1 MDAEQHERALQGV
14 VGVLTKAGWSPGRE
28 TGSPCHLAIL
38 ETVSTVSHQGHEA
51 WELFPA
57 AEKALQE
64 FHGIELLLAGP
75 GIDVARHG
83 LVVDPREGRFAL
95 SAMRELTER
104 IGSRL
109 FPFGSHGDHSV
120 IAVDELSRLFLLNH
134 GGWWFLGD
142 SVLAG
147 LTTLIQ
153 GRRPHRVRAD
163 GTWGDVPS
171 PAPAGSPVDHP
182 ACPAGAGT
190 ERDTQQAFG

>member
-14 VGVLTKAGWSPGRE
+14 VEVLTKAGWSPGRE
-28 TGSPCHLAIL
+28 AGSSWQLAAL
-38 ETVSTVSHQGHEA
+38 ETVSTVSHQGGEA

-75 GIDVARHG
+75 GLEVARHG

-95 SAMRELTER
+95 SAMRDLTQR
-104 IGSRL
+104 IGNKA
-109 FPFGSHGDHSV
+109 FPFGSHGEQSL

-147 LTTLIQ
+147 LATLIQ

-163 GTWGDVPS
+163 GSWGDAPS
-171 PAPAGSPVDHP
+171 PGPTAASSAGPADVVR
-182 ACPAGAGT
+182 T
-190 ERDTQQAFG
+190 EKGIQQAFG